1 MKKALL
7 LLLLSMVVWEMKAS
21 PQALRIIGQASDVRS
36 GASVSGVSFYIEKD
50 NRRTLLSSTDEQGRF
65 KLDLLSDAARI
76 TIEKKGYRLI
86 STGISTYKNAGKR
99 IDFFV
104 KIPLIPLDAQANDT
118 PYMQSQQTQYTVEN
132 EQKKKTTIVR
142 NFFVSD
148 AVNGS
153 AVKNGTLCFEFTR
166 NARKEC
172 KELNQEMSMSFG
184 ESDIVGFTVSAEGYQ
199 EYTGNLILEKMDEKP
214 GKYDIKLTPEI
225 TMLSLNVSGNP
236 LVASCKLI
244 ADSGGEIVLPA
255 LDKMAYAALV
265 RAGNY
270 QLAVFDRKMALIHS
284 EKVFVTKGLNFVGLV
299 VGNKPIPVREMPVA
313 KVETGSVKAE
323 GLDSLETLTIYFNQ
337 SDYTF
342 KPDEK
347 AKLDALAEWLKQNND
362 KKVRVVGHT
371 DNVGSTKLNITLSEF
386 RAKVIRHYLLS
397 RKVSEKQILWAG
409 VGGKYPARKNDT
421 EENKRLNRRVE
432 ISMLP

>member
-1 MKKALL
+1 MKKVLL
-7 LLLLSMVVWEMKAS
+7 LLLLCMVVWDMNAS
-21 PQALRIIGQASDVRS
+21 PQALRIVGQANDVRS
-36 GASVSGVSFYIEKD
+36 GASVSGVSFYIEKE
-50 NRRTLLSSTDEQGRF
+50 NRRTLLSSTDEQGHF
-65 KLDLLSDAARI
+65 SFDLLSDATKLI
-76 TIEKKGYRLI
+76 IEKKGYRLI
-86 STGISTYKNAGKR
+86 STGISTYKNTGKR

-132 EQKKKTTIVR
+132 EQKKKTAIVR
-142 NFFVSD
+142 KFFVSD
-148 AVNGS
+148 AVDGS
-153 AVKNGTLCFEFTR
+153 AVRKGTLCFEFTR
-166 NARKEC
+166 NAKKEC
-172 KELNQEMSMSFG
+172 KELNEEPVMSFA

-199 EYTGNLILEKMDEKP
+199 EYTGNLILEKMDERP

-225 TMLSLNVSGNP
+225 TMLSLNISGNP
-236 LVASCKLI
+236 LVASCKLT

-255 LDKMAYAALV
+255 LDKMAYSALV

-270 QLAVFDRKMALIHS
+270 RLTVFDRKMALIHS
-284 EKVFVTKGLNFVGLV
+284 EKVSVAKGLNFMGLV
-299 VGNKPIPVREMPVA
+299 VGNKPIPVREAPGA
-313 KVETGSVKAE
+313 KAETAPVKAE

-342 KPDEK
+342 KADEK
-347 AKLDALAEWLKQNND
+347 AKLDALAEWLKINSN

-409 VGGKYPARKNDT
+409 VGGKYPAVKNDT